1 MVSQPCGVWKF
12 HAPRRVTA
20 PAGVP
25 MSSCEMNMP
34 GIKWAISR
42 VCGVSW
48 MCILISRLVA
58 PIPPIGSRYVTV
70 KIGSHLVPLVF
81 TE

>member
-1 MVSQPCGVWKF
+1 
-12 HAPRRVTA
+12 
-20 PAGVP
+20 
-25 MSSCEMNMP
+25 MNIA

-48 MCILISRLVA
+48 MCILISRFVA

-70 KIGSHLVPLVF
+70 KIGSHLLPLVF